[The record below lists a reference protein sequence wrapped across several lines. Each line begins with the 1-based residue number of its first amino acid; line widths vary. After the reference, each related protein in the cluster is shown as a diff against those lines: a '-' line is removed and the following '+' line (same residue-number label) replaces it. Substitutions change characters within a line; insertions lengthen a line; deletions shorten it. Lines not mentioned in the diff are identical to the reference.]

1 MITLD
6 QSWKERNNNSELTT
20 QELIENTIQEEM
32 EKETKSILSGQRERR
47 LGQNYH
53 YKNAYYRAIAILQEL
68 L

>member
-47 LGQNYH
+47 LGQNHH

>member
-32 EKETKSILSGQRERR
+32 EKETQSILSGQRERR
-47 LGQNYH
+47 LGQNY

>member
-47 LGQNYH
+47 LGQNH